1 MPRNIVYFQYAVL
14 GKAATARKPSKIKG
28 YSDFMIF
35 PQNKKFPLNLVF
47 GDFLCFWEHF
57 WEIGGGGVSLPQ
69 RGGMAKIN
77 IHLQKL
83 GNWFFTQI
91 YFLIF

>member
-1 MPRNIVYFQYAVL
+1 MPFL

-47 GDFLCFWEHF
+47 GDFFMFLGTF

-83 GNWFFTQI
+83 ENWFFTQI

>member
-1 MPRNIVYFQYAVL
+1 MPFL

-28 YSDFMIF
+28 YSDFMLF
-35 PQNKKFPLNLVF
+35 PQNKKFSLNLVF
-47 GDFLCFWEHF
+47 GIFLCFWEHF

-69 RGGMAKIN
+69 RGEMAKIN